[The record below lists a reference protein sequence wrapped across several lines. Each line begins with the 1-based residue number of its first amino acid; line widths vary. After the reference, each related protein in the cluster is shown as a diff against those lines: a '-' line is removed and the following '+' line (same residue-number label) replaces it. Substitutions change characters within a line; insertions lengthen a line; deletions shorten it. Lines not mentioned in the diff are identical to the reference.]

1 MKKEATN
8 QGFDKEL
15 KDFHIDLAKV
25 RKEPLNDVG
34 LGGVEKERFR
44 LDLVLRLRDAQHT
57 KSLIQHSEA
66 LARWTKALVLVTVV
80 LAIFAATSVI
90 FGMLNFSLERN
101 RLEHVSRLEKEIAE
115 IKSEVQKVAAQPRN
129 PLGNPLDTESQKD
142 K

>member
-1 MKKEATN
+1 MKKEATS

-15 KDFHIDLAKV
+15 EDFHTDLAKV

-44 LDLVLRLRDAQHT
+44 LDLVLRLRDAQHI

-90 FGMLNFSLERN
+90 FGILNFSLDRN
-101 RLEHVSRLEKEIAE
+101 RLENVTRLEKEITE
-115 IKSEVQKVAAQPRN
+115 IRSEMQKVGAQPRK
-129 PLGNPLDTESQKD
+129 PLGNPLGTEKD
-142 K
+142 DK